1 MHSLVVLCVAF
12 ITERAFLSI
21 YRKILFGIGLEEDLV
36 DSRLRMFFLRSLIL
50 CPHLLNIY
58 NEQITTTTRDN
69 MLDEIFPRLWYKK
82 Y

>member
-36 DSRLRMFFLRSLIL
+36 DSRLRMFFLRSLMPSSIE
-50 CPHLLNIY
+50 HI
-58 NEQITTTTRDN
+58 Q
-69 MLDEIFPRLWYKK
+69 
-82 Y
+82 